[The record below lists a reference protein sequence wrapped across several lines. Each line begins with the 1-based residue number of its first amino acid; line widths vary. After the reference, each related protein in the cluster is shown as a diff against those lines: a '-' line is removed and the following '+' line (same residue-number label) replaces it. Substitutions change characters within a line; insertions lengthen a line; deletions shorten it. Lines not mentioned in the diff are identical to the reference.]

1 MTTYYHYY
9 KSPVGKL
16 LLVGDG
22 LNLNALGFP
31 YGKMKRKSEV
41 AWIKDGSTF
50 KNTVD
55 QLLESENKE
64 EIAKK
69 CFEFL
74 KTRSELDL
82 IGFENLDIFAH

>member
-1 MTTYYHYY
+1 MNI
-9 KSPVGKL
+9 L
-16 LLVGDG
+16 
-22 LNLNALGFP
+22 
-31 YGKMKRKSEV
+31 KR
-41 AWIKDGSTF
+41 
-50 KNTVD
+50 
-55 QLLESENKE
+55 ENKE